1 MGRRKMEYFLVPL
14 TINHLWSSKV
24 CGGGSSGKK
33 KNLYCLIMVS
43 GHPSGGKTSSAE
55 SFCYTKYRYIFGV
68 FSLWNPLKLVI
79 NCLIL
84 LNFFKI
90 IISTKEPD
98 TEGNALLDLMLAL
111 NDSNGQTNWDPYL
124 VSPCFSWNHVNCR
137 DEHVESL
144 NLNSLGFSGTLSPAI
159 TKLKFLVT
167 LELQNN
173 SLSGPLPD
181 YLGNMVHLQNINL
194 ASNKFNG
201 SIPSSWGQL
210 SNLKNLDLSSNN
222 LTGRIPKELFSVAM
236 FNFTGTHLACGVS
249 LEEPCISG
257 SPLQVSTSMS
267 RLKVIATSA
276 SCGAFIFLILVAVLA
291 YRYHQFHKEKND
303 IFVDVAGE
311 DDRKFSLGQLRRF
324 SWRELQLATDNFSEN
339 NIIGQGGF
347 GKVYKGILSDNMKV
361 AVKRL
366 ADYYSPGGEAAF
378 QREIQ
383 LISVAVHKN
392 LLRLIGFCTT
402 SSERILVYP
411 YMQNLSVAYR
421 LRELKPGEKGL
432 DWPTRKNIAFGAA
445 HGLEYLHEHCNPKII
460 HRDLKA
466 ANILL
471 DDNFEPVLGDFGLAK
486 HVDTKFTHVTTQVR
500 GTMGHI
506 APEYISTGKSSE
518 KTDVFGYGI
527 TLLELVTGQ
536 RAIDLSRLEEEEE
549 VLLLDHIKKLLSENR
564 LDDIVDG
571 NLKTYDRKEV
581 ETIVQ
586 VALLC
591 TNSSPEGRPKITE
604 VVKMLQGIG
613 LAEKWAKWEQLEDAM
628 KQDLSLM
635 SRQYIWAEDSCTDQ
649 EAIQL
654 SKAR

>member
-1 MGRRKMEYFLVPL
+1 M
-14 TINHLWSSKV
+14 
-24 CGGGSSGKK
+24 
-33 KNLYCLIMVS
+33 
-43 GHPSGGKTSSAE
+43 
-55 SFCYTKYRYIFGV
+55 FGV

-84 LNFFKI
+84 LNFLKI
-90 IISTKEPD
+90 TISTKEPD
-98 TEGNALLDLMLAL
+98 TEGNALIDLMLAL
-111 NDSNGQTNWDPYL
+111 NDSNRQINWDTNL
-124 VSPCFSWNHVNCR
+124 VSPCFSWTHVNCR
-137 DEHVESL
+137 NGHVESL
-144 NLNSLGFSGTLSPAI
+144 SLNSLGFSGTLSPAI

-173 SLSGPLPD
+173 TLSGPLPD
-181 YLGNMVHLQNINL
+181 YLGNMVHLQNLNL
-194 ASNKFNG
+194 ASNKFSG
-201 SIPSSWGQL
+201 SIPITWGQL
-210 SNLKNLDLSSNN
+210 SNLKYLDLSSNN
-222 LTGRIPKELFSVAM
+222 LTGRIPGKLFSVAM
-236 FNFTGTHLACGVS
+236 FNFTATHLACGLR
-249 LEEPCISG
+249 LEEPCVSG
-257 SPLQVSTSMS
+257 SPLQVSTSKS

-276 SCGAFIFLILVAVLA
+276 SCGAFILLILVAVLA

-311 DDRKFSLGQLRRF
+311 DDRKISLGQLRRF
-324 SWRELQLATDNFSEN
+324 SWRELQLATDNFSES

-378 QREIQ
+378 QREVQ

-392 LLRLIGFCTT
+392 LLRLVGFCTT

-421 LRELKPGEKGL
+421 LRGISSNTTMSQSIFEIFMLKIEFFSSSKSLHDSDICYIIELKPGEKGL
-432 DWPTRKNIAFGAA
+432 DWPARKKIVFGAA

-471 DDNFEPVLGDFGLAK
+471 DDNFEAVLGDFGLAK
-486 HVDTKFTHVTTQVR
+486 LVDTKFTHVTTQVR

-506 APEYISTGKSSE
+506 APEYLSTGKSSE

-549 VLLLDHIKKLLSENR
+549 VLLLDHIKKLLRENR

-591 TNSSPEGRPKITE
+591 THSSPEGRPKMEE
-604 VVKMLQGIG
+604 VVKMLRGIG
-613 LAEKWAKWEQLEDAM
+613 LAERWAKWEQLEDAM
-628 KQDLSLM
+628 NQDLAVLM
-635 SRQYIWAEDSCTDQ
+635 SQQYIWAEDSSIDQ

-654 SKAR
+654 SRAR